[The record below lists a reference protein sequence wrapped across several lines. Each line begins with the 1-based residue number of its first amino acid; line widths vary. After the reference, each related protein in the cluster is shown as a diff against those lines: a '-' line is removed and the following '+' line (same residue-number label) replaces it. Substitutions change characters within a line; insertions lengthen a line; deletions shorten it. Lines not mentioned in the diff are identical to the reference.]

1 MNKLKKLFQNAASNT
16 RQKAD
21 KHKRFSAIS
30 QAQAHKHKCLHVASH
45 SRFDKDES
53 RHPSRPRRI
62 LAVASTGLALVAV
75 VVVSLTGLNSP
86 AHAVDSSAILRK
98 VLEANL
104 ETCYS
109 DTYMK
114 SEIVAAQYKGPRSLL
129 TGGGLGNKVVL
140 LPNNVGNSAKNS
152 AITCAQLF
160 DGADDMPGLVSLA
173 GKGDPSLENMGFEA
187 TGSNPNYQARCSSFE
202 YTYYGDNRQP
212 MTGHTNQIC
221 ATVNDDAIVYST
233 GQTPFYAKGEANG
246 PVSIRYSAD
255 GAGIIEFIRDG
266 RRIGSFSTV
275 GIAKW
280 SRLETK
286 MNNQKGKSMGGN
298 DNQAV
303 TISDVIPSA
312 PTTTTQADKV
322 HRIANAKQRALRFF
336 TGNDQATF
344 ASTRLTE
351 GELYSLYIDYVNQV
365 ARNNSNFV
373 YGQCYATKDE
383 AAQGGNYAVPSGEQ
397 WCRVDSD
404 VVRSVSGSFN
414 IVSDR
419 NSGRLKGQLF
429 PAVLN
434 GLMNLDYDAIRNEG
448 VTIGTI
454 GESGVINGGVA
465 DDTSTAD
472 GDGAQEGVE
481 PCYSAAAS
489 LGWIVCPV
497 IQGVGNAVSGIY
509 DQIVAPFLTIDASL
523 LSSGDGS
530 TSTYS
535 GWKIFRD
542 FANIVFV
549 IMFLIVILAQVTG
562 IGISNYNIKK
572 ILPRLIVV
580 AVLVNL
586 SFVICQL
593 AVDLSNIIGSGSEQL
608 LANMANQVNPDG
620 EIGYELDD
628 IVNSIL
634 ATVLTVGGA
643 TAGVIFAASLFPI
656 WILPLLL
663 VLLACLIGVLLFFVT
678 LGVRQ
683 AGIIILVVIAPLAIV
698 CYALP
703 NTKKLFDR
711 WRKMFIGLL
720 LVYPICGLLMGGA
733 KFASA
738 LLVSAGLSTGTSGG
752 EGSATL
758 TLGGSGF
765 IYMLIAM
772 LVSVIPFFFIPGL
785 VRSSMAAMGNLGAK
799 ITGFGDRL
807 SGLANRGIRN
817 STRFRE
823 HQADARQEYERRV
836 RAGRDS
842 RIVGSADSVLRR
854 LDAKRT
860 NRENPNDLSG
870 LNARERRLYQ
880 QAAYRKARAMGRSDR
895 TEAEDMQNLVNSQR
909 TALAAGGLR
918 RQALQD
924 TLANEAREKEI
935 SELDNALTN
944 GNLDGIDANN
954 LGAIDSN
961 GNLVTVD
968 KEGNAIA
975 GVERSLAAALLNY
988 QKRINENP
996 DDQVARAK
1004 MQVIARRLMA
1014 AGDKGQTNVTNS
1026 LRGQAFDANG
1036 NSTRTEAL
1044 KRTSEAIAR
1053 NGQWMGK
1060 IKDSDNGAW
1069 RLISDAANG
1078 SATLGNR
1085 ASYNAVGDDK
1095 LSSALIPDLSDGF
1108 FDSVESAIGAGD
1120 YNDAE
1125 GMARLEAMDK
1135 AFQEAM
1141 ADPRVS
1147 ARIKADKQRRI
1158 NEIRQAIYDHKARQW
1173 AAQNGVPVPPSEG
1186 LSREQQQQ
1194 ALDNLRSA
1202 YGEVNGRFRPLRAGQ
1217 EFRVP
1222 RTASP
1227 VPQGF
1232 TEAGIWTG
1240 GGNGPTQ
1247 QQQIAYEEWAR
1258 EKAAVDRYNAQIDSE
1273 NNS

>member
-16 RQKAD
+16 HQKAD

-53 RHPSRPRRI
+53 WHPSRPRRI

-75 VVVSLTGLNSP
+75 VVVSLMGLNSP
-86 AHAVDSSAILRK
+86 AHAVDSSTILRK

-114 SEIVAAQYKGPRSLL
+114 SEIVASQYKGPRSLL
-129 TGGGLGNKVVL
+129 TGSGLGDKVVL
-140 LPNNVGNSAKNS
+140 LPNNVGNSVKNS

-187 TGSNPNYQARCSSFE
+187 TGSNPNYQARCLSFE

-233 GQTPFYAKGEANG
+233 GQTPFYAKGEASG
-246 PVSIRYSAD
+246 PVSIRYSTD

-266 RRIGSFSTV
+266 HRIGSFSTV

-286 MNNQKGKSMGGN
+286 MNDQKGKSMGGSG
-298 DNQAV
+298 DQAV
-303 TISDVIPSA
+303 AIGDAIPSA
-312 PTTTTQADKV
+312 PTATTQADKV

-336 TGNDQATF
+336 TGNDQATV

-397 WCRVDSD
+397 WCRVDSE
-404 VVRSVSGSFN
+404 VARGVSGSFN
-414 IVSDR
+414 IASDR

-530 TSTYS
+530 TSTYN

-593 AVDLSNIIGSGSEQL
+593 AVDLSNILGSGSEQL

-663 VLLACLIGVLLFFVT
+663 VLLACLIGVLFFFVT

-752 EGSATL
+752 EGNATL
-758 TLGGSGF
+758 TLGDSGF

-772 LVSVIPFFFIPGL
+772 LVSVLPFFFIPGL

-799 ITGFGDRL
+799 IAGFGQNFGRRATGAIRGSYGFQDMQRSLNMANDAATIRRLERRRDSGRGLSSAQRRRLARVQARYNREAYEDVRAEGAGRSLLDPSRRAAAFAGITAKQDQEEVSDQENAYRYGQVEGVDIDRKSTLAEEYKRQLAALDAKIASGGDAKREYAKVRALQNIL
-807 SGLANRGIRN
+807 SVDDPGRNIIQNSLSELASQSGHLRGTNKDSALSQAASHLMSQHGDTYKKANRGMHKMIADLAGKNYGGVGDDQFEVTNKEGQGELYN
-817 STRFRE
+817 SKTYASE
-823 HQADARQEYERRV
+823 GLTSYDQ
-836 RAGRDS
+836 S
-842 RIVGSADSVLRR
+842 SITSADDGA
-854 LDAKRT
+854 LDRIINGIQNGTINAAEATKIAGVA
-860 NRENPNDLSG
+860 NEALSNPNIGNKPKIKD
-870 LNARERRLYQ
+870 RLQ
-880 QAAYRKARAMGRSDR
+880 AITQAAY
-895 TEAEDMQNLVNSQR
+895 
-909 TALAAGGLR
+909 
-918 RQALQD
+918 
-924 TLANEAREKEI
+924 AN
-935 SELDNALTN
+935 
-944 GNLDGIDANN
+944 
-954 LGAIDSN
+954 
-961 GNLVTVD
+961 
-968 KEGNAIA
+968 
-975 GVERSLAAALLNY
+975 
-988 QKRINENP
+988 
-996 DDQVARAK
+996 
-1004 MQVIARRLMA
+1004 
-1014 AGDKGQTNVTNS
+1014 
-1026 LRGQAFDANG
+1026 
-1036 NSTRTEAL
+1036 
-1044 KRTSEAIAR
+1044 
-1053 NGQWMGK
+1053 
-1060 IKDSDNGAW
+1060 
-1069 RLISDAANG
+1069 
-1078 SATLGNR
+1078 
-1085 ASYNAVGDDK
+1085 
-1095 LSSALIPDLSDGF
+1095 
-1108 FDSVESAIGAGD
+1108 
-1120 YNDAE
+1120 
-1125 GMARLEAMDK
+1125 
-1135 AFQEAM
+1135 
-1141 ADPRVS
+1141 
-1147 ARIKADKQRRI
+1147 
-1158 NEIRQAIYDHKARQW
+1158 RQAIRNGSTVTGGADALMSASNQSLENIAKGIRTNNITGDELNNIVANI
-1173 AAQNGVPVPPSEG
+1173 QN
-1186 LSREQQQQ
+1186 
-1194 ALDNLRSA
+1194 ALGDSGNIHTIESVERMNDILR
-1202 YGEVNGRFRPLRAGQ
+1202 LAGQ
-1217 EFRVP
+1217 REISPSGLRV
-1222 RTASP
+1222 RGAQSGSA
-1227 VPQGF
+1227 Q
-1232 TEAGIWTG
+1232 
-1240 GGNGPTQ
+1240 GGNASRLNLDQ
-1247 QQQIAYEEWAR
+1247 NFDEYRRNQ
-1258 EKAAVDRYNAQIDSE
+1258 NS
-1273 NNS
+1273 NNRR